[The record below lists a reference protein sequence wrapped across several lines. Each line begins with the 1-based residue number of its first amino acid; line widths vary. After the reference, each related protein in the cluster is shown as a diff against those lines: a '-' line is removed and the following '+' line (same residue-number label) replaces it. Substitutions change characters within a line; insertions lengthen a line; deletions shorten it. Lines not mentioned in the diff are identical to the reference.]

1 MRRTRWFVLATAVV
15 FALAVALAA
24 EELPLTEKAA
34 QKAIKAQ
41 DKLLKAAEKA
51 QQRGDTAGVERNV
64 NDFAAQA
71 RTLQQRVESGQVNEN
86 DALDV
91 AERVDQ
97 ATLKHVAVLEG
108 IFARFQCGTAEAH
121 QGCRGIERALE
132 VSRRG
137 HDTATEAVLKHS
149 EVNLGDESLNKR
161 STRRALERNEA
172 LLRHAERA
180 QARGDNATVGRAA
193 EQIAGNT
200 EEINRAIENGQ
211 VDAGDAVSVLER
223 VDAATSKHTAVLEGL
238 LDRVP
243 DQARPAIE
251 RAIEKSRHGNMAA
264 TEALARTRAGDVQAG
279 RPADAGARGSAS
291 GRGAS
296 GPPSSRPGPPSGRP
310 GGRPPRP

>member
-1 MRRTRWFVLATAVV
+1 MKRTSWFVLATALV
-15 FALAVALAA
+15 FALAVSAVAQ
-24 EELPLTEKAA
+24 ELPLTEKAA
-34 QKAIKAQ
+34 QKSIRAQ
-41 DKLLKAAEKA
+41 DKQLTAAEKA
-51 QQRGDTAGVERNV
+51 QQRGDDAAVERNL
-64 NDFAAQA
+64 NEFATRA
-71 RTLQQRVESGQVNEN
+71 RTLQQRVESGRVDEE

-108 IFARFQCGTAEAH
+108 IFARFQCGTPEAH

-137 HDTATEAVLKHS
+137 HDTATQAVLKHA
-149 EVNLGDESLNKR
+149 EVSLGDESLNKR

-180 QARGDNATVGRAA
+180 ERRGDSATLGRAA
-193 EQIAGNT
+193 EQLARNT

-211 VDAGDAVSVLER
+211 VNPDDAVSVLER
-223 VDAATSKHTAVLEGL
+223 VDTATSKHTAVLEGL
-238 LDRVP
+238 LERVP

-264 TEALARTRAGDVQAG
+264 TEALARNRAGDVQAG
-279 RPADAGARGSAS
+279 RPADAGARGGTS

-296 GPPSSRPGPPSGRP
+296 GPPSSRPGPPGGRP
-310 GGRPPRP
+310 SGRPPRP